1 MRKRLSNVFKKSV
14 NYNDQILFL
23 LAILVV
29 ALVGYYVF
37 GGVEGMK
44 NCCGT
49 CGGGGCGGDMH
60 WGWPGKMPPA
70 HQWYSSGGGHN
81 EREKAKSF
89 FGGLMPM

>member
-1 MRKRLSNVFKKSV
+1 MRKRLSSVFKKSAK
-14 NYNDQILFL
+14 YNEQLLFL
-23 LAILVV
+23 LAILAV

-70 HQWYSSGGGHN
+70 HQWYGSGSDG

-89 FGGLMPM
+89 FGGLMAM